1 MDEARIKALYRGAA
15 RREPALDDALA
26 EDIEAVLTGYGWP
39 ADEMAPIDRVATS
52 TTAAAITRVVA
63 ELAPEAR
70 QLSQDLRQARVVPA
84 SRSATM
90 LRGGFSVAA
99 GVAAVALLFTLLPG
113 PSGLPDTASPTLN
126 PSEVISAISFE
137 ADAGASDHGM
147 ANPNDG
153 VIFSG
158 NFDS

>member
-39 ADEMAPIDRVATS
+39 ADEVAPIDRVAAS

-70 QLSQDLRQARVVPA
+70 QLSQALQQTRVAPV

-113 PSGLPDTASPTLN
+113 PRGLPETTAPGLN
-126 PSEVISAISFE
+126 PSDIISAISFE
-137 ADAGASDHGM
+137 NGAEGSDHGL
-147 ANPNDG
+147 ANPNEG